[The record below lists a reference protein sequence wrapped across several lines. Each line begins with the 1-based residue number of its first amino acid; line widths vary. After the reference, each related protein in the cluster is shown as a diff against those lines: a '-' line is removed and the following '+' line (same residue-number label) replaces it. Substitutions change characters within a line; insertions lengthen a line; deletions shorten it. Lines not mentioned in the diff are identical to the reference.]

1 MSVNSPSPTAIIAD
15 DEAPMREQLRA
26 RLQAAWPELRI
37 VAEAAN
43 GNEAIALVAQH
54 HPDIVFLD
62 IRMPG
67 KTGLEAARQL
77 FSQTHIVFVTAY
89 DQYAVEAFEQ
99 GAVDYLLKPVDPA
112 RLKTTCERLQT
123 RLAARVQPT
132 PEITQD
138 MESMLTRLLQQQ
150 GQKRD
155 YLRWIQASVGSTL
168 RMIPPREVLFFRADD
183 KYTCVQTEE
192 GEFLIRKT
200 LKELEDELDPAEF
213 WRIHRSTMV
222 RADAIV
228 DVVRDMRGR
237 QMLKV
242 RHHAERLEVSRSH
255 SHLFQQM

>member
-1 MSVNSPSPTAIIAD
+1 
-15 DEAPMREQLRA
+15 
-26 RLQAAWPELRI
+26 
-37 VAEAAN
+37 
-43 GNEAIALVAQH
+43 
-54 HPDIVFLD
+54 
-62 IRMPG
+62 
-67 KTGLEAARQL
+67 
-77 FSQTHIVFVTAY
+77 
-89 DQYAVEAFEQ
+89 
-99 GAVDYLLKPVDPA
+99 
-112 RLKTTCERLQT
+112 
-123 RLAARVQPT
+123 
-132 PEITQD
+132 
-138 MESMLTRLLQQQ
+138 
-150 GQKRD
+150 
-155 YLRWIQASVGSTL
+155 
-168 RMIPPREVLFFRADD
+168 MIPTREVLFFRADD